1 MGVRDREVWDFIIKV
16 LYETPEPKYRNK
28 VFIKEAKCKIKNV
41 MDKEELYGRLL
52 EQIVSVKPIRGR
64 GFSSQEVLDL
74 LRPKLHFVY
83 KLYKNGT
90 LVYIGYSGGVNNR
103 LKDHLREKD
112 IDEIALCKC
121 PTKAIADKLENSLIL
136 SLQPEYNKVVNLRL
150 AKLHVEWDY
159 TFVSAEDMNY
169 KLIPAISFLRGSDNI
184 KGYLYQQGM
193 YLRNDNNVTPHW
205 EINSI
210 NKTP

>member
-1 MGVRDREVWDFIIKV
+1 
-16 LYETPEPKYRNK
+16 
-28 VFIKEAKCKIKNV
+28 